1 MVRPPDTGSVLV
13 IGCGALAKELLDV
26 VAANGLDAVDVECLP
41 AILHNSPD
49 RIAPAVRDRL
59 ERATGYDR
67 VFIAYADCGTG
78 GQLDAVLEEFGVERL
93 EGAHCYQFF
102 AGQREFDAIQ
112 EAEIGTFYL
121 TDYLARHF
129 ERIVWNGLG
138 LDRHPE
144 LVGDYFANYTRVL
157 YLAQTDDPR
166 RTQEAQ
172 RAAERLGLAF
182 ERRLVGYGD
191 LEPALTQRGA
201 PV

>member
-1 MVRPPDTGSVLV
+1 MVRPPDIGSVLV

-26 VAANGLDAVDVECLP
+26 AAANGLDAVDVECLP

-67 VFIAYADCGTG
+67 VFVAYADCGTG